1 MKKWIFLIFFVL
13 TISLTACAEPAVF
26 EVQEIP
32 DTTLTIIT
40 LDSDAN
46 IGLVIRANGTVDSI
60 IDFNEKGKENIAS
73 LSMRSGDLEAI
84 LEELLPKL
92 SLNENREITVTGESD
107 NPALT
112 EFFAN
117 RVVTHIETY
126 RSEEDTPITV
136 SVTPQPSTPSI
147 VERLEERT
155 TPVVTPETPI
165 TSPETPITETDSQT
179 SSDLQSKLED
189 SLASSF
195 ILNAPDI
202 EEEPGRVRV
211 ILVFRRNIDDALI
224 ERTQGN
230 VLRRYQN
237 VPAVTLSVPPQAIRG
252 LINNPNVERLEYD
265 TKVNVAGVVE
275 WDLETIQVPQVWSNG
290 YSGQGIRIGV
300 IDTGIANHPDLRIA
314 GGASFVSY
322 TTSFSDDNGH
332 GTHVAGIIGALKNN
346 SGVIGVAYGADLYA
360 IKVLDANGAG
370 YLSDV
375 VAGIDYAIQQNLDII
390 NLSLGTTTD
399 SLTLKSII
407 DKAYQRGIV
416 VVAAAGNSGTN
427 DTSADNILFPARYS
441 SAIAVGAIDSR
452 LNRASFSSTGPNLE
466 LVAPGVSIL
475 STHLGGQNVRLSG
488 TSMAAP
494 FVTGYLALMMQ
505 AFPTMTAVELRSLL
519 IENARDL
526 GTAGFDSVF
535 GHGLIQAFDAPNI
548 SPEPEPEPTPSEPDV
563 IEPPTASDPT
573 EDSSGTGN
581 QDPVDDP
588 ADEPI
593 DDPIDEP
600 DQEEAPSTPSRP
612 SNPTPTPPTSPTPP
626 VTPPTPPQ
634 SNRPSGPSTNNGN
647 FQGRLGTS
655 ISLNKTSFRSDEVV
669 EIKIRVEDEN
679 NIGISNANIKLTLTP
694 PLAGRVRP
702 FTVDLTTDVSGRVTY
717 RFTLP
722 FNPNAGTYQV
732 SVEVEFE
739 GQTDQAGITFTAQR

>member
-1 MKKWIFLIFFVL
+1 MKKLIFSMLFVL
-13 TISLTACAEPAVF
+13 TISLTACAEPAIF
-26 EVQEIP
+26 DVQEIP

-40 LDSDAN
+40 LDSEAN
-46 IGLVIRANGTVDSI
+46 VGLVIRANGTVDSI
-60 IDFNEKGKENIAS
+60 IDLNDKGQETIAS
-73 LSMRSGDLEAI
+73 LTIRSGELEAV
-84 LEELLPKL
+84 LDELLPKL
-92 SLNENREITVTGESD
+92 ALNSMREITVTGESD

-117 RVVTHIETY
+117 RVTTYIESFRT
-126 RSEEDTPITV
+126 EEAPIIV
-136 SVTPQPSTPSI
+136 SRTPQSTSSSI
-147 VERLEERT
+147 VDLLEERT
-155 TPVVTPETPI
+155 SQGAISDSLVITPETPF
-165 TSPETPITETDSQT
+165 TEPESQT

-195 ILNAPDI
+195 ILNAPEIGD
-202 EEEPGRVRV
+202 EPGRVRV

-230 VLRRYQN
+230 VLRRFQN

-265 TKVNVAGVVE
+265 SKVNVAGVVE
-275 WDLETIQVPQVWSNG
+275 WDLETIQAPQMWSNG

-346 SGVIGVAYGADLYA
+346 SGVIGVAHGADLYA

-427 DTSADNILFPARYS
+427 DTSLDTILFPARYS

-452 LNRASFSSTGPNLE
+452 LNRASFSSTGPQLE

-494 FVTGYLALMMQ
+494 FVSGYIALMMQ
-505 AFPTMTAVELRSLL
+505 AFPTMNAVELRSLL

-526 GTAGFDSVF
+526 GAAGFDSVF
-535 GHGLIQAFDAPNI
+535 GHGLIQAFD
-548 SPEPEPEPTPSEPDV
+548 SPDITPDLEPEPTPSEPEV
-563 IEPPTASDPT
+563 TEPSTPSDPDD
-573 EDSSGTGN
+573 DSSSDIDSEPGN
-581 QDPVDDP
+581 QDPVDEP
-588 ADEPI
+588 ADEPS
-593 DDPIDEP
+593 DET
-600 DQEEAPSTPSRP
+600 DQEEAPSAPSRP
-612 SNPTPTPPTSPTPP
+612 TPPTPP

-634 SNRPSGPSTNNGN
+634 SNRPTAPSTNNGN

-655 ISLNKTSFRSDEVV
+655 VSLNKTAFRSDEVV
-669 EIKIRVEDEN
+669 EIRINVEDEN
-679 NIGISNANIKLTLTP
+679 KIGISNANVKLTLTP
-694 PLAGRVRP
+694 PLAGRIRP
-702 FTVDLTTDVSGRVTY
+702 FTIDLTTDVSGKVTY

-722 FNPNAGTYQV
+722 FNPNLGTYQV
-732 SVEVEFE
+732 TVDVDFE
-739 GQTDQAGITFTAQR
+739 GQTDQAGITFNAQR